1 VKNFLVWPSGGYF
14 VIDAILFAGLDHC
27 WFEQLDLHFKLLYQ
41 PLAYWR
47 INCLAAYVNDIKH
60 FVW

>member
-1 VKNFLVWPSGGYF
+1 MHHRPVKNFLVWPSGGYF

-41 PLAYWR
+41 PLAY
-47 INCLAAYVNDIKH
+47 
-60 FVW
+60 